1 MKKILSH
8 WNLPKVQTF
17 VISILIGLYKMLI
30 KNPFTG
36 IWIVRKHELGFT
48 SLTAEREWTDW
59 VRGTFLKSSESYTS
73 RNGTKWFYL
82 SLSDLFFVCLCL
94 SQPSESPSETEKW
107 SAATR
112 DLGVPSSETAARSAL
127 SSVTSLLTTLTSGSH
142 VRGKKNTLN
151 KNWTFFSNT
160 IFLHAFRGCIYW
172 LNCN

>member
-59 VRGTFLKSSESYTS
+59 VQGTFLKSSESYTS

-82 SLSDLFFVCLCL
+82 SLSDLFFCVSLPVTTIRVSERDRKMGPQLHETLEFPQARQRPAQLCPPWPL
-94 SQPSESPSETEKW
+94 YWRPWPLVVMWE
-107 SAATR
+107 
-112 DLGVPSSETAARSAL
+112 
-127 SSVTSLLTTLTSGSH
+127 
-142 VRGKKNTLN
+142 GKKYTE
-151 KNWTFFSNT
+151 
-160 IFLHAFRGCIYW
+160 
-172 LNCN
+172 